1 MAEANEKLYINREEG
16 FIGTALKK
24 DELVC
29 NCSSLDDIIIFYR
42 DGRYKI
48 VKVQEKLS
56 VGKA

>member
-1 MAEANEKLYINREEG
+1 MAEANEKTVYQPRGRLHRHSLE
-16 FIGTALKK
+16 K